1 MKKGFVFTATLA
13 ALTLGLVAC
22 GGGGG
27 SDVPDVKITN
37 KDELQTEWYVEDD
50 DRGITMS
57 IEGVRISD
65 AIDAGDLVVTSSNP
79 AVATIDQTTFRKVH
93 AVGVGKTTV
102 SAVYKNAKSDSVEIE
117 VKARPTYRVAT
128 TLDPDKDDY
137 KLRWYI
143 GPKAYYAA
151 GTKGKVDSGKP
162 YYLDPADSLD
172 GAMDLSVS
180 EENINSP
187 YRYSITFS
195 NGSTIGQKRD
205 SSHCNIGFTSESGY
219 AKTLFKLNSDYSLS
233 CLIPVGD
240 ATATEADEYFL
251 AVYSGT
257 NAKRLAFQ
265 KGTGIP
271 AVGFARIIELGD
283 PIPATGITLSAE
295 SLSLKDGQAGKLTAT
310 VEPATSTDVVAW
322 ESNAPTT
329 AYVEDGRILAL
340 KEGTAVITA
349 KAGNATA
356 TCTVTISGSI
366 NYGSEEAPLTPEEAH
381 DLLEN
386 NFKDGSQTVKM
397 MVVRG
402 VVHSVSK
409 TWQDSNAYTCKLE
422 KSDGS
427 AFVDKYFTVY
437 GGYPAENVDNPEEG
451 DTIVA
456 KGYAKIM
463 GGEYEIAPGKAPGA
477 DKNTNASIVSVT
489 KGAPA
494 TLEDIEISGTSS
506 VNLHGK
512 TVAPTVQLTA
522 APVPAKADLGTV
534 SWQSSDAAVEVS
546 AAGLVTIPL
555 DYVAAGGDAKEVT
568 FTAKSGDVTSSKA
581 FKITVSNEDVAPV
594 EPVVLGKASI
604 TKTNPSGSS
613 TSYASYNGDHDFTDY
628 AFTTTDVMPNAYV
641 EQDVIQFKAKTGVL
655 TMTKGAFSKVTLVL
669 LTTYDWDSQIGI
681 NGNYGVTADMN
692 ANRVKT
698 AWQYVDSKGNKFDVY
713 QYTLVVELDG
723 ATEGISITKHPDK
736 NGAGYVTSI
745 TLE

>member
-151 GTKGKVDSGKP
+151 GTKGKVDSGNP

-451 DTIVA
+451 DTIIA

-463 GGEYEIAPGKAPGA
+463 GEEYEIAPGKAPGA
-477 DKNTNASIVSVT
+477 EKNTNASIVSVT
-489 KGAPA
+489 KGVPP
-494 TLEDIEISGTSS
+494 TLTGIEVTPEETT
-506 VNLHGK
+506 VNLYEK
-512 TVAPTVQLTA
+512 TEAVKVQLTA
-522 APVPAKADLGTV
+522 APVPAKATLGEV
-534 SWQSSDAAVEVS
+534 SWTSSDAAVEVS
-546 AAGLVTIPL
+546 DAGLVTIPA
-555 DYVAAGGDAKEVT
+555 DYVALDGEPKTVTITVAKADDDNIKDTALITVKNKQEVAPAT
-568 FTAKSGDVTSSKA
+568 ISFTAAD
-581 FKITVSNEDVAPV
+581 FN
-594 EPVVLGKASI
+594 AS
-604 TKTNPSGSS
+604 T
-613 TSYASYNGDHDFTDY
+613 AS
-628 AFTTTDVMPNAYV
+628 FTTASATKDGLT
-641 EQDVIQFKAKTGVL
+641 ISFTKAKGATYDGHTQLRV
-655 TMTKGAFSKVTLVL
+655 TKGADSTMTFSGKTVTKIEFVCELDYTDKDGKVSPYGVDGFKASVGTITKGAVGEKSQAGTWEGESSSLVL
-669 LTTYDWDSQIGI
+669 TASEHQVRIVSFV
-681 NGNYGVTADMN
+681 VTVA
-692 ANRVKT
+692 A
-698 AWQYVDSKGNKFDVY
+698 
-713 QYTLVVELDG
+713 E
-723 ATEGISITKHPDK
+723 
-736 NGAGYVTSI
+736 
-745 TLE
+745 